1 MMIVDQILGFV
12 VGAVVGGVIMF
23 FVCRNNPALVQKI
36 YAQAKAEFDAQ
47 EKELRAKI
55 EKLELKERVVEILKE
70 LKEKV

>member
-1 MMIVDQILGFV
+1 MMIVDQIPGFIA
-12 VGAVVGGVIMF
+12 GAAVGGVIVF

-36 YAQAKAEFDAQ
+36 YSQAKAEFDAR

-70 LKEKV
+70 MKDKV